1 MHNIDLKTV
10 LQRTVSEGYDDL
22 VTRHT
27 GRAVR
32 GGVEALLAELD
43 GEQVAVIDFTAV
55 GCLDISCADEIVG
68 KLLLDHGRARPFVL
82 RGLTPAH
89 CDAIASV
96 LERHSIAAVS
106 QDCDG
111 RFELLGPIHPTVREV
126 FAAVWQHQR
135 AAVPEIAERA
145 AVPAE
150 TVRRALEE
158 LMERRL
164 VRQEADHYHAP
175 VSR

>member
-1 MHNIDLKTV
+1 MHNIDLITV

-32 GGVEALLAELD
+32 GGVEELLAKLD
-43 GEQVAVIDFTAV
+43 REQVAVIDFSAV

-68 KLLLDHGRARPFVL
+68 KLLLDHGSARPFVL

-89 CDAIASV
+89 CDAITAV
-96 LERHSIAAVS
+96 LERHRIAAVA

-111 RFELLGPIHPTVREV
+111 RFELLGPIHPTVRDV
-126 FAAVWQHQR
+126 FAAVWEHQR
-135 AAVPEIAERA
+135 VAVPEIVERT
-145 AVPAE
+145 AVPAD
-150 TVRRALEE
+150 TVRRALDE

-164 VRQEADHYHAP
+164 VQQEAGHYHAP
-175 VSR
+175 VAR